1 MHAHLDCVVQ
11 NGGTALM
18 AAARFGHPTVVGLLI
33 AAKAPLNAQRLDG
46 CTALYQA
53 TNKGHTEC
61 VRALLK
67 SGADA
72 NITDKV

>member
-1 MHAHLDCVVQ
+1 
-11 NGGTALM
+11 M
-18 AAARFGHPTVVGLLI
+18 AAAYFGHPTVVALFLD
-33 AAKAPLNAQRLDG
+33 AKAPLDAQTLNG

-61 VRALLK
+61 VRVLLK

-72 NITDKV
+72 NIADKV